1 VEQYDIVIVGGAMA
15 GRVPPCMPD
24 GSVKVRLAERQLFGR
39 QTVNADQI
47 GNDLG
52 FLRHTRADL
61 VSQVRTQA
69 LKYGA
74 KMQYLEITSIEKHHE
89 AFVVESNEDTYGAQ
103 RVIVAT
109 GGNPRRLGI
118 KDEVELEV
126 LGVSRCATCD
136 GAFFAANP

>member
-1 VEQYDIVIVGGAMA
+1 MA
-15 GRVPPCMPD
+15 R
-24 GSVKVRLAERQLFGR
+24 SKVRLAERQLFGR

-52 FLRHTRADL
+52 FLRQTRADL

-89 AFVVESNEDTYGAQ
+89 AFVLESNEDTYGAQ

-118 KDEVELEV
+118 KGEVELEG

-136 GAFFAANP
+136 GAFFATNP